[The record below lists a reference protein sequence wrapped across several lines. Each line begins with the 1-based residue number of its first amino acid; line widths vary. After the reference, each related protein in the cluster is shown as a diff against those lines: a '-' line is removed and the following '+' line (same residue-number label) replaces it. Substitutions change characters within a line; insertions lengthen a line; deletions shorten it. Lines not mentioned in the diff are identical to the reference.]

1 MGVDKATLDQ
11 HLAYTSWATNQLLKA
26 VAAIPPEQLLHNF
39 NTADR
44 TIVGTLAHIFAADRI
59 WFDRVIGRKRS
70 TFIEES
76 DKDFAV
82 LQREWPELLA
92 SWRQWLA
99 NYNENLEQPIHYQAL
114 SGDPFQNTP
123 AEIIL
128 HVVNHGTHHRGQV
141 SGFLRALGHTPPPLD
156 LIRYYR
162 SL

>member
-1 MGVDKATLDQ
+1 MSVDKATLDQ
-11 HLAYTSWATNQLLKA
+11 HLAYTSWATNHLLKA
-26 VAAIPPEQLLHNF
+26 VAAIPSDQLLHNF
-39 NTADR
+39 NTADK
-44 TIVGTLAHIFAADRI
+44 TIVGTLAHVYAADRI
-59 WFDRVIGRKRS
+59 WFDRVTGKRRAA
-70 TFIEES
+70 FIE
-76 DKDFAV
+76 DRDRDFAV

-99 NYNENLEQPIHYQAL
+99 NYSEDLNLPIQYQDMA
-114 SGDPFQNTP
+114 GNPYQNPP

-141 SGFLRALGHTPPPLD
+141 SGFLRTLGHTPPPLD